1 MTANHAERLRARY
14 AAGMTDSK
22 SGPESSAA
30 AASEDDAKRKFR
42 EALERK
48 NAKSSGGGDHKDGGA
63 KKPRAHGPVENRRE
77 FRRKSG

>member
-1 MTANHAERLRARY
+1 M
-14 AAGMTDSK
+14 AGSK
-22 SGPESSAA
+22 SGPES
-30 AASEDDAKRKFR
+30 ASEDGTKRKFR